1 MKETRRMKR
10 MARSGKK
17 PVGSLS
23 LTSLMDIFTI
33 LLLYLLV
40 NQSSGTV
47 MEPPKNIKL
56 PDSIA
61 EAKPRETLVVSV
73 SNEDVLIQGERVASV
88 AEVLANKDDLIIP
101 IRDRMNQIR
110 ESAIGLATQSEDQNT
125 EVTVM
130 ANRTVHFR
138 ALKRVMA
145 SCTAAGYTK
154 ISLAVNQK

>member
-17 PVGSLS
+17 HVATLS

-33 LLLYLLV
+33 LVLYLLV

-47 MEPPKNIKL
+47 LEPPQNIKL

-61 EAKPRETLVVSV
+61 ESRPRETLVVMV
-73 SNEDVLIQGERVASV
+73 SGDGVLVQGERVVSLEQVMA
-88 AEVLANKDDLIIP
+88 AQGDLIEP
-101 IRDRMNQIR
+101 IRERMSQIR
-110 ESAIGLATQSEDQNT
+110 ASALGLETQAEDQSN

-130 ANRTVHFR
+130 ANRNVHFR

-154 ISLAVNQK
+154 ISLAVNKK

>member
-10 MARSGKK
+10 MARSGRRRMAT
-17 PVGSLS
+17 LS

-33 LLLYLLV
+33 LVLYLLV

-47 MEPPKNIKL
+47 LEPPQTIKL

-61 EAKPRETLVVSV
+61 ELRPRETLVVMV
-73 SNEDVLIQGERVASV
+73 SDDGVLVQGERVASL
-88 AEVLANKDDLIIP
+88 AEVMASQGDLIEA
-101 IRDRMNQIR
+101 IRERMSQIR
-110 ESAIGLATQSEDQNT
+110 ASALGLETQAEDQSN

-130 ANRTVHFR
+130 ANRSVHFR

-154 ISLAVNQK
+154 ISLAVNKK

>member
-1 MKETRRMKR
+1 MKESRRMKR
-10 MARSGKK
+10 LARGRK
-17 PVGSLS
+17 PAVALS

-40 NQSSGTV
+40 NQSDGMN
-47 MEPPKNIKL
+47 MEPPKNIQL

-61 EAKPRETLVVSV
+61 ENKPRETIVVAV
-73 SNEDVLIQGERVASV
+73 SDQDVLIQGELVVTMEEVMASKG
-88 AEVLANKDDLIIP
+88 EIIP
-101 IRDRMNQIR
+101 AIRDRMLQIR
-110 ESAIGLATQSEDQNT
+110 ESALGLETQSEGQDK

-130 ANRTVHFR
+130 GHRTVKFQE
-138 ALKRVMA
+138 LKRIMA